1 MLPIWT
7 MMCLLLGVKGQRYIE
22 QCHVPWIKTALME
35 VTVLACFNMTGVTGC
50 PVCCTSRR
58 GSTAA
63 LAMKTAADSSGGLCR
78 SRSLQS
84 IGIVY
89 TTTPARTG
97 YFVTSPLAA
106 GWP

>member
-7 MMCLLLGVKGQRYIE
+7 GMCLLLGVKGQRYIE
-22 QCHVPWIKTALME
+22 QCRVPLKTALME

-50 PVCCTSRR
+50 PVCCTSRH
-58 GSTAA
+58 GSTAM
-63 LAMKTAADSSGGLCR
+63 LAMKTAADSSGGPCR

-84 IGIVY
+84 IGKVY

-97 YFVTSPLAA
+97 YFVTSP
-106 GWP
+106 